1 MQNRIE
7 AIEPEQPL
15 RKIVVWT
22 EPCEYDASDP
32 EKGTVVTKTQRVWVA
47 GEVNNHEQH

>member
-1 MQNRIE
+1 MQNRIK

-32 EKGTVVTKTQRVWVA
+32 EKGIVVTKTQRVWVA
-47 GEVNNHEQH
+47 GDASSQHE